1 MDIRIAFNGRT
12 MSGDLTLD
20 ALAGLETDAG
30 LATAVIVSLFT
41 DARAPADLELPEG
54 ADRRGWWGDALPPE
68 VAGRTVAGDRIGS
81 LLWTVQREK
90 TTPEV
95 LSRVRSIIEQALA
108 WMVTDGLARGVDV
121 ETWRDGLDRLGWS
134 VVIHKPD
141 GNRDEMRFETL
152 WEAHRNAL

>member
-1 MDIRIAFNGRT
+1 M
-12 MSGDLTLD
+12 
-20 ALAGLETDAG
+20 
-30 LATAVIVSLFT
+30 
-41 DARAPADLELPEG
+41 
-54 ADRRGWWGDALPPE
+54 
-68 VAGRTVAGDRIGS
+68 
-81 LLWTVQREK
+81 QREK